1 MMVAALRPGWCSQVL
16 DNLVVAGVA
25 IAAVSNWRMKI
36 PWEPLLVCLEAIGQ
50 SHGADKDHSGYQSFE
65 VDESSSG
72 ACQSPEEGCC
82 LAVDHLAGAV
92 GGRETMMALAVMV
105 ASGLVDLWTG
115 VDEFFLH
122 DPGAENS
129 NWVRRLT
136 LVEHEQ
142 WISLAA

>member
-1 MMVAALRPGWCSQVL
+1 MEVASRPGWCSQVL

-25 IAAVSNWRMKI
+25 IAEVSNWRMRI
-36 PWEPLLVCLEAIGQ
+36 PWEPPVVYLEAIGQ
-50 SHGADKDHSGYQSFE
+50 SHVADKDHSGYRSFE

-72 ACQSPEEGCC
+72 ACQSPEGGCC
-82 LAVDHLAGAV
+82 PAVDHLAGAV
-92 GGRETMMALAVMV
+92 GGHETMAALAVVV

-142 WISLAA
+142 